1 MAKNKNKDRYSNL
14 GVVNGNKVSVK
25 SSRTVAQVEQAI
37 SRLTKDRKGIRWD
50 FSALGNDVQAL
61 VKAKGISI

>member
-1 MAKNKNKDRYSNL
+1 MARNKDRYSNL

-25 SSRTVAQVEQAI
+25 SSRTVAQVEVAI

-50 FSALGNDVQAL
+50 FSSLGDDVQA
-61 VKAKGISI
+61 VAEAKGISI

>member
-37 SRLTKDRKGIRWD
+37 SRLKKDRKGIRWD
-50 FSALGNDVQAL
+50 FSALGNDVQAIAE
-61 VKAKGISI
+61 AKGISI